1 MAVRFGNVLG
11 SSGSVVP
18 LFERQLKAGGPLTVT
33 HPDIERYFMTIREA
47 VQLVLQAS
55 ALGIADTGLVGR
67 VFALDMGSPVKI
79 ADLARQMIRLAGLR
93 PGKDVEIKFTGLRP
107 GEKLFEEV
115 FHAGEQIEPTTVPRV
130 NVASTRTPF
139 DLQAFTLLFD
149 ALEQACFLR
158 RERDALRILRRVVPE
173 YDAPSRPPPETFPL
187 AAPVTVNSSQKAMAT
202 SALSSSFGGTFGQF
216 AQSNFYA
223 DQLELPFLLGF
234 DVRFEPPNEKP
245 SA

>member
-55 ALGIADTGLVGR
+55 ALGDGNTALMGR

-79 ADLARQMIRLAGLR
+79 ADLARQMIRLAGLQ
-93 PGKDVEIKFTGLRP
+93 PEKDVAIKFTGLRP

-115 FHAGEQIEPTTVPRV
+115 FHAGEQIEPTSVPRV
-130 NVASTRTPF
+130 NVASPRTH
-139 DLQAFTLLFD
+139 LQLPAFSFVFD
-149 ALEQACFLR
+149 ALEQACLCGREGDVIRLLR
-158 RERDALRILRRVVPE
+158 TIVPE
-173 YDAPSRPPPETFPL
+173 YKAPSRPS
-187 AAPVTVNSSQKAMAT
+187 PVA
-202 SALSSSFGGTFGQF
+202 
-216 AQSNFYA
+216 
-223 DQLELPFLLGF
+223 FLLEAPALA
-234 DVRFEPPNEKP
+234 VASP
-245 SA
+245 SREVAGRTEGYRAALRSIR